1 MASANERRQPCGKNT
16 RRGFFRVV
24 VLGEDL
30 MDEFFEPFRDDF
42 KDWESSV
49 QREWEKWERL
59 EERGDL
65 DADWWPPKEDDE

>member
-1 MASANERRQPCGKNT
+1 MAAADERGKPGRP
-16 RRGFFRVV
+16 RRWVLSLV
-24 VLGEDL
+24 VLEQDQ
-30 MDEFFEPFRDDF
+30 MRDDFFEPARDDF